1 MPNYE
6 EVIQQSQANIK
17 SLSEKL
23 KDLDKLHEDIKELI
37 KQPEVFDVKF
47 QQIVRLS
54 EDYTNTLG
62 AASKKYLDGNNTLFT
77 SKLNELS
84 DKIKDLQ
91 KEVSRLVNTDLSKL
105 FQELQKTFI
114 DQSRKDLA
122 VEMKK
127 IDDKSIELQTKIDEL
142 KNQVGRLEQIDLVKH
157 FDKHQKT
164 LSEIFGAV
172 NSINLTLTTVTQTLN
187 NILQFLGQISTTL
200 ENNHRELKQIIGDF
214 STSLFKHLDSQDA
227 SAKKNAEELE
237 SKIELL
243 VKQNELLKKS
253 IVFNR
258 ISSIIGFVLTIIIL
272 GSIIYRFRYGK

>member
-37 KQPEVFDVKF
+37 KQPEVFDAKF

-77 SKLNELS
+77 LKLNELS
-84 DKIKDLQ
+84 DKVKDLQ
-91 KEVSRLVNTDLSKL
+91 KEVSRLVNIDLSKL
-105 FQELQKTFI
+105 FQELQMTFI

-127 IDDKSIELQTKIDEL
+127 IDDRSVELQTKIDEL
-142 KNQVGRLEQIDLVKH
+142 KNQVTRLEQIDLKSILTNIKKR
-157 FDKHQKT
+157 FP
-164 LSEIFGAV
+164 EIFGAV
-172 NSINLTLTTVTQTLN
+172 NSINLLKPRYTYSLTRP
-187 NILQFLGQISTTL
+187 ILSGVQLRL
-200 ENNHRELKQIIGDF
+200 
-214 STSLFKHLDSQDA
+214 
-227 SAKKNAEELE
+227 
-237 SKIELL
+237 
-243 VKQNELLKKS
+243 
-253 IVFNR
+253 
-258 ISSIIGFVLTIIIL
+258 SSIFSFQPPNHFLD
-272 GSIIYRFRYGK
+272 

>member
-37 KQPEVFDVKF
+37 MQPEVFDAKF

-84 DKIKDLQ
+84 DKVKDLQ

-127 IDDKSIELQTKIDEL
+127 IDDKSIELQTKIDDL

-172 NSINLTLTTVTQTLN
+172 NSINLTLTTITQTLN
-187 NILQFLGQISTTL
+187 SIAQSAGAIHNSIDT
-200 ENNHRELKQIIGDF
+200 NHKELKHSINSF
-214 STSLFKHLDSQDA
+214 NEVTSKHLTDQDN
-227 SAKKNAEELE
+227 SALKNAQLLE
-237 SKIELL
+237 SKINSLAEQNNSIQKGLKTNRVFQYVIVGLLLIELIYL
-243 VKQNELLKKS
+243 VLKHTK
-253 IVFNR
+253 F
-258 ISSIIGFVLTIIIL
+258 
-272 GSIIYRFRYGK
+272 

>member
-37 KQPEVFDVKF
+37 KQPEVFDAKF

-84 DKIKDLQ
+84 DKVKDLQ

-127 IDDKSIELQTKIDEL
+127 IDDKSIELQTKIDDL

-172 NSINLTLTTVTQTLN
+172 NSINLTLTTITQTLN
-187 NILQFLGQISTTL
+187 SIAQSAGAIHNSIDT
-200 ENNHRELKQIIGDF
+200 NHKELKQSINSF
-214 STSLFKHLDSQDA
+214 NEVTSKHLTDQDN
-227 SAKKNAEELE
+227 SALKNVQLLE
-237 SKIELL
+237 SKINSLAEQNNSIQKGLKTNRVFQYVIVGLLLIELIYL
-243 VKQNELLKKS
+243 VLKHTK
-253 IVFNR
+253 F
-258 ISSIIGFVLTIIIL
+258 
-272 GSIIYRFRYGK
+272 

>member
-37 KQPEVFDVKF
+37 KQPEVFDAKF

-84 DKIKDLQ
+84 DKVKDLQ

-127 IDDKSIELQTKIDEL
+127 IDDKSIELQTKIDDL

-172 NSINLTLTTVTQTLN
+172 NSINLTLTTITQTLN
-187 NILQFLGQISTTL
+187 SIAQSAGAIHNSIDT
-200 ENNHRELKQIIGDF
+200 NHKELKQSINSF
-214 STSLFKHLDSQDA
+214 NEVTSKHLTDQDN
-227 SAKKNAEELE
+227 SALKNVQLLE
-237 SKIELL
+237 SKINSLAEQNNSIQKGLKTNRVVQYVIVGLLLIELIYL
-243 VKQNELLKKS
+243 VLKHTK
-253 IVFNR
+253 F
-258 ISSIIGFVLTIIIL
+258 
-272 GSIIYRFRYGK
+272 

>member
-37 KQPEVFDVKF
+37 KQPEVFDTKF

-84 DKIKDLQ
+84 DKVKDLQ

-127 IDDKSIELQTKIDEL
+127 IDDRSVELQTKIDKL
-142 KNQVGRLEQIDLVKH
+142 KNQVTRLEQIDLEKH

-164 LSEIFGAV
+164 LSEIFSAV
-172 NSINLTLTTVTQTLN
+172 HSINLTLTAITQTLN
-187 NILQFLGQISTTL
+187 SIVQSAGAIHNSIDT
-200 ENNHRELKQIIGDF
+200 NHKELKQAINSF
-214 STSLFKHLDSQDA
+214 NEVTTKHLTDQDNA
-227 SAKKNAEELE
+227 ALKNAQLLE
-237 SKIELL
+237 SIINSLAEQNIKIQKELKTNKIFQYVIVGLTVIVLIYL
-243 VKQNELLKKS
+243 VLKHTK
-253 IVFNR
+253 I
-258 ISSIIGFVLTIIIL
+258 
-272 GSIIYRFRYGK
+272 

>member
-37 KQPEVFDVKF
+37 KQPEVFDAKF

-84 DKIKDLQ
+84 DKVKDLQ

-127 IDDKSIELQTKIDEL
+127 IDDKSIELQTKIDDL

-172 NSINLTLTTVTQTLN
+172 NSINLTLTTITQTLN
-187 NILQFLGQISTTL
+187 SIAQSAGAIHNSIDT
-200 ENNHRELKQIIGDF
+200 NHKELKHSINSF
-214 STSLFKHLDSQDA
+214 NEVTSKHLTDQDN
-227 SAKKNAEELE
+227 SALKNAQLLE
-237 SKIELL
+237 SKINSLAEQNNSIQKGLKTNRVFQYVIVGLLLIELIYL
-243 VKQNELLKKS
+243 VLKHTK
-253 IVFNR
+253 F
-258 ISSIIGFVLTIIIL
+258 
-272 GSIIYRFRYGK
+272 

>member
-6 EVIQQSQANIK
+6 EIIQQSQANIK

-37 KQPEVFDVKF
+37 KQPEVFDAKF

-77 SKLNELS
+77 SKLNELT

-127 IDDKSIELQTKIDEL
+127 IDDRSVELQTKIDEL
-142 KNQVGRLEQIDLVKH
+142 KKQVTRLEQIDLEKH

-172 NSINLTLTTVTQTLN
+172 NSINLTLTAITQTLN
-187 NILQFLGQISTTL
+187 SIVQSAGAIHNSIDT
-200 ENNHRELKQIIGDF
+200 NHKELKQAINSF
-214 STSLFKHLDSQDA
+214 SEVTTKHLTDQDNTA
-227 SAKKNAEELE
+227 LKNAQLLE
-237 SKIELL
+237 SKINSLAEQNIKIQKELKTNKIFQYVIVGLIVIVLIYL
-243 VKQNELLKKS
+243 VLKHTK
-253 IVFNR
+253 F
-258 ISSIIGFVLTIIIL
+258 
-272 GSIIYRFRYGK
+272 